1 MATDSKARLIERVDA
16 FALDRT
22 SEMARRH
29 NSCVSVEMGA
39 KSIARLFRP
48 ERIPAGDA
56 AISELARRIVDWAL
70 PLDRDAPLPP
80 RPYHDDDL
88 ETAG

>member
-1 MATDSKARLIERVDA
+1 MTADPKTRLIERVDA
-16 FALDRT
+16 LALERT

-48 ERIPAGDA
+48 ERIPAGEEAIA
-56 AISELARRIVDWAL
+56 ALARRIVDWAL
-70 PLDRDAPLPP
+70 PLDRDSSLPP
-80 RPYHDDDL
+80 RPYSDDDL